1 MTDGRVALVTGGAHG
16 IGGAVVRRL
25 AAGGA
30 SVVVADVD
38 LSGAEAVAATVGGVA
53 VRCDV
58 SSLEDNVAAVAL
70 AVEAFGGLD
79 IAVLN
84 AGVSAGCSVG
94 DDFDLAR
101 YRRLI
106 GANLDGPVLGMHAVW
121 PAMRGRGGDVI
132 VTASMAALAAVPAD
146 ALYGAS
152 KSAVTALVRSVA
164 PTWAA
169 SGVRLNAVCP
179 SFTDTAIIEVFRET
193 IDELGIPLLDV
204 EQVADAFEQV
214 LAARRTGE
222 SWMVVPG
229 RDVQPYRFRGVP
241 GARMPGHQELP

>member
-1 MTDGRVALVTGGAHG
+1 MTQGRVALVTGGANG
-16 IGGAVVRRL
+16 IGAAVTRRL
-25 AAGGA
+25 ATRGA
-30 SVVVADVD
+30 RVVVADLD
-38 LSGAEAVAATVGGVA
+38 LAGAELVAAEVGGVA

-58 SSLEDNVAAVAL
+58 SSLEDNVSAVGSAL
-70 AVEAFGGLD
+70 EAFGRLD

-84 AGVSAGCSVG
+84 AGVSGGCSLG

-101 YRRLI
+101 YRRLV
-106 GANLDGPVLGMHAVW
+106 GANLDGPVLGLHAVW
-121 PAMRGRGGDVI
+121 PVLRERGGDVV

-146 ALYGAS
+146 ALYGAT
-152 KSAVTALVRSVA
+152 KAAVSALVRSVA

-169 SGVRLNAVCP
+169 AGVRVNAVCP
-179 SFTDTAIIEVFRET
+179 SFTDTAIIEGFRET

-214 LAARRTGE
+214 LDGEGTGE

-229 RDVQPYRFRGVP
+229 RDVAPYRFRGVP
-241 GARMPGHQELP
+241 GPR